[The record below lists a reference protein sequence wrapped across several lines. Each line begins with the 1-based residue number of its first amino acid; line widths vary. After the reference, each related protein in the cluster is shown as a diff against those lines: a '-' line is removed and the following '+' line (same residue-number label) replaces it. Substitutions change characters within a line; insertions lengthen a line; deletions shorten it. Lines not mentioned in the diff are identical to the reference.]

1 MSDICFVSYHPSI
14 QPFSPSKQVNLRL
27 EEIVSSAEP
36 RRSWQLSYTG
46 TILEYMSLE
55 VDSLKE
61 L

>member
-14 QPFSPSKQVNLRL
+14 QPFSPSKQVNLCL

-36 RRSWQLSYTG
+36 WYSWQLSYTS
-46 TILEYMSLE
+46 TMLEYVSLE
-55 VDSLKE
+55 LDSLKE